1 MLHDCTFIFI
11 SELSNLH
18 SSWGKSHHLGTR
30 QDWTGNWRNF
40 RGRLQRIHRAVQRS
54 LFVQEIN
61 GLLYSMASLPED
73 EAEFTAYEK
82 MPEDSNCWQ
91 SRKLDAIKKWVAMEK
106 VHGANFSFTV
116 SCGERE
122 VRVAKRGGYLRKG
135 ESFFGVFRQKGFL
148 ETEQEKARELFAA
161 VVKMDSGVRTI
172 TVYGELFGGMYQQP
186 NMRFGIIGFLPLCS
200 NLSALNLGGWYYTH
214 WPAVILILYL

>member
-1 MLHDCTFIFI
+1 
-11 SELSNLH
+11 
-18 SSWGKSHHLGTR
+18 
-30 QDWTGNWRNF
+30 
-40 RGRLQRIHRAVQRS
+40 
-54 LFVQEIN
+54 
-61 GLLYSMASLPED
+61 MASLPED

-82 MPEDSNCWQ
+82 MPEDLNCWQ

-116 SCGERE
+116 SSGERD

-135 ESFFGVFRQKGFL
+135 ESFFGVFRQKRFL

-172 TVYGELFGGMYQQP
+172 TVYGELFGGMHTI
-186 NMRFGIIGFLPLCS
+186 N
-200 NLSALNLGGWYYTH
+200 N
-214 WPAVILILYL
+214 VI